1 MSAVNEYALQDDI
14 GYLYVIAKED
24 LSEDF
29 KNDMSNSETLRAELD
44 ALSFTRM
51 ASVTDLALTTNLTDN
66 LVEVEA
72 DDTGTLKKFTRPAVT
87 ISGNWFE
94 VGDIDVLKIILGV
107 SSADEAWPP
116 ASTNWGMNIATR
128 DIPELIVKIVT
139 VADSDGAVNTAYLY
153 NAGLSGEL
161 VNSFLDIVRAGDLP
175 TSAFEFTGNKGG
187 FVLINSE
194 AAKV

>member
-1 MSAVNEYALQDDI
+1 
-14 GYLYVIAKED
+14 
-24 LSEDF
+24 
-29 KNDMSNSETLRAELD
+29 
-44 ALSFTRM
+44 
-51 ASVTDLALTTNLTDN
+51 
-66 LVEVEA
+66 
-72 DDTGTLKKFTRPAVT
+72 
-87 ISGNWFE
+87 
-94 VGDIDVLKIILGV
+94 
-107 SSADEAWPP
+107 
-116 ASTNWGMNIATR
+116 MNIATR